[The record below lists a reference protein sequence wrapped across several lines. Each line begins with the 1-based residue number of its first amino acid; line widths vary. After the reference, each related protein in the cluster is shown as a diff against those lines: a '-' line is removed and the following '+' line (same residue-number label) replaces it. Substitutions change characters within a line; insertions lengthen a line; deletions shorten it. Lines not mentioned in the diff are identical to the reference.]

1 MMTSPVSPDAPGDGS
16 PAVSDP
22 SVLALPLDEEGN
34 ADELLPPSDG
44 SLETEEEL
52 TDFLPSSLP
61 PALYLVGTPIGNLA
75 DITQRALH
83 ILKSA
88 SVIACE
94 DTRHSGR
101 LLSHHGIRARL
112 ISLNEHNEARRIPEL
127 ISQIQQGGSIALIS
141 DAGMPTVS
149 DPGQRLVQ
157 SAVGAGLRVE
167 GIPGPS
173 AVLTALAA
181 SGLPTTPFYFGGFL
195 PHKKGQ
201 RNTELTAALQRECTS
216 VYFESPY
223 RLVDTLA
230 MLAEQAPEHRVVVAR
245 ELTKKFEEFQRGPAR
260 NVLSHYQTRSPKGE
274 ITLVIAPRDLP
285 KWVTW

>member
-1 MMTSPVSPDAPGDGS
+1 MVPD
-16 PAVSDP
+16 PA
-22 SVLALPLDEEGN
+22 N
-34 ADELLPPSDG
+34 
-44 SLETEEEL
+44 EEEDEPQQVDVEADDDSAL
-52 TDFLPSSLP
+52 DLVATGSGQSI
-61 PALYLVGTPIGNLA
+61 LYLVATPIGNLA
-75 DITQRALH
+75 DITLRAIE
-83 ILKSA
+83 ILKQ
-88 SVIACE
+88 VDIIACE

-101 LLSHHGIRARL
+101 LLSHHGIRNRL

-127 ISQIQQGGSIALIS
+127 LGHIEKGGRVALIS

-157 SAVGAGLRVE
+157 GAVAAGLRIE
-167 GIPGPS
+167 TIPGAS
-173 AVLTALAA
+173 AVLSALAA

-201 RNTELTAALQRECTS
+201 RATEMTHALKRECTS

-230 MLAEQAPEHRVVVAR
+230 MIAEQAPEHRVVVAR

-260 NVLSHYQTRSPKGE
+260 NVLLHYQGKAPKGE
-274 ITLVIAPRDLP
+274 ITLVIAPCELP
-285 KWVTW
+285 KWITW

>member
-1 MMTSPVSPDAPGDGS
+1 MPPDTDAPDE
-16 PAVSDP
+16 DP
-22 SVLALPLDEEGN
+22 QCFDIEPREEPELEENDVLGPVA
-34 ADELLPPSDG
+34 AAF
-44 SLETEEEL
+44 TAQA
-52 TDFLPSSLP
+52 
-61 PALYLVGTPIGNLA
+61 ALYLVATPIGNLA
-75 DITQRALH
+75 DITLRALDV
-83 ILKSA
+83 LRR
-88 SVIACE
+88 VDLVACE

-101 LLSHHGIRARL
+101 LLQHHGLRARL

-127 ISQIQQGGSIALIS
+127 LAHIAQGGSVALIS

-157 SAVGAGLRVE
+157 SAVAAGHRVE
-167 GIPGPS
+167 PIPGPS
-173 AVLTALAA
+173 AVLSALAA

-201 RNTELTAALQRECTS
+201 RAKEMTAALQRDCTS

-245 ELTKKFEEFQRGPAR
+245 ELTKKFEEFQRGPAHS
-260 NVLSHYQTRSPKGE
+260 VLSHFQGRTPKGE
-274 ITLVIAPRDLP
+274 ITLVIAPRELP
-285 KWVTW
+285 RWITW